1 MARPLTLTQARKAAW
16 RGQPDVAIPAL
27 EAFAASGDHA
37 ASASL
42 AELLA
47 FSGRWSE
54 VIVQAGR
61 LVENPGAVYAG
72 NVFIDM
78 IGLLGRAGH
87 ETAQWNQVYQAAE
100 AAWDKI
106 DQIEER
112 AHLRHQH
119 LTILGG
125 LKNYALRSG
134 QAPHELIRVFGVKFG
149 FTQAD
154 GDTAYEKA
162 VHEAAHN
169 NKDLHD
175 NPAKLKV
182 YLFGIA
188 IGSNQTNDAVR
199 MYEAGDMPA
208 NFDCAVK
215 VAQIF
220 VGRAEMERAWQV
232 LWDHMSL
239 WWPVDKAQVA
249 PVVLLTDG
257 ALFPLLSRERCE
269 QVLAL
274 PRGPEAQKAAVKS

>member
-16 RGQPDVAIPAL
+16 RGQPGVAIPAL
-27 EAFAASGDHA
+27 EAFAASGDNA

-47 FSGRWSE
+47 FGGRWSE

-61 LVENPGAVYAG
+61 LIENPGAVYAG
-72 NVFIDM
+72 NVFNDM

-100 AAWDKI
+100 AAWNKI

-112 AHLRHQH
+112 AHVRHRH
-119 LTILGG
+119 LTILDG

-134 QAPHELIRVFGVKFG
+134 EAPHELIRVFGVKFG

-154 GDTAYEKA
+154 QDAAYEKA
-162 VHEAAHN
+162 VHKATHD
-169 NKDLHD
+169 NKDLRD
-175 NPAKLKV
+175 NPAKLKA

-188 IGSNQTNDAVR
+188 INSNQTDDVVR
-199 MYEAGDMPA
+199 MYESGDMPA
-208 NFDCAVK
+208 NFDYAVK
-215 VAQIF
+215 VARIF
-220 VGRAEMERAWQV
+220 VGRAETERAWQV

-257 ALFPLLSRERCE
+257 ELFPLMSRERCE
-269 QVLAL
+269 QVLTL
-274 PRGPEAQKAAVKS
+274 PRGPEAQKTEAKN